1 MIIKM
6 ASCQG
11 DVREKTRHFSL
22 VFFPHRT
29 QYDGNLE
36 NERLGGVVSRSETK
50 REEDQFLAVFL
61 IFLLDMEKNKTK
73 CGKKPRC
80 GKKPGHIYIS

>member
-1 MIIKM
+1 MIVKM

-11 DVREKTRHFSL
+11 DVREKTRHFWL
-22 VFFPHRT
+22 GFFPHRT

-80 GKKPGHIYIS
+80 GKKPGHIY